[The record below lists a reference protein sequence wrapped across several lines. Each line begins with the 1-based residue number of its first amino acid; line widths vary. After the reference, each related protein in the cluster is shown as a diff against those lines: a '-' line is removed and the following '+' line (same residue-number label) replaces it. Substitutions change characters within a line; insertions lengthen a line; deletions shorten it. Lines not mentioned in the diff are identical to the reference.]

1 MRNIVE
7 SQSHVA
13 MSVDSINMALKEQ
26 ASATREMA
34 GRVESVSHGAQA
46 LPVTV
51 ERTET
56 NARELVSKAQSLDKL
71 AAKFKL

>member
-1 MRNIVE
+1 ME

-26 ASATREMA
+26 ASATGEMA
-34 GRVESVSHGAQA
+34 GCVESVSHGAQA

>member
-26 ASATREMA
+26 ASATGETA

-46 LPVTV
+46 LAVTV
-51 ERTET
+51 ERTEM
-56 NARELVSKAQSLDKL
+56 NARELASEAQLLGQL